1 MILELVGDNF
11 PLTNGARMNFPY
23 VSERVLGLV
32 LQDIDAHPMSSMKAT
47 AKRTGLPYQSVTRAC
62 KWANMEGTL
71 VRRTIGGI
79 WGGHGKTYANFL
91 RPE

>member
-1 MILELVGDNF
+1 
-11 PLTNGARMNFPY
+11 MNFPY

-47 AKRTGLPYQSVTRAC
+47 AKRTGLSYHSVTRAC

-71 VRRTIGGI
+71 IRRTIGGI
-79 WGGHGKTYANFL
+79 NNGHGKTYANFL